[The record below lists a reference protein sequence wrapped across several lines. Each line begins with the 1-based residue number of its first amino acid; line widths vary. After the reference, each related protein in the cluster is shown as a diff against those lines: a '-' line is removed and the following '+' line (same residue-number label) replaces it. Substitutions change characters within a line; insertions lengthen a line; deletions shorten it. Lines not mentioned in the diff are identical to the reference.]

1 MTLYTLISE
10 WQGGS
15 TLLQVQA
22 PDPRKAVE
30 EWAQD
35 PAIEEIA
42 PFVEIP
48 LLQIRNHLPEIKI
61 QKRSDLQSTWQG
73 ELALKEGLLLLQ
85 IIGTLEE

>member
-22 PDPRKAVE
+22 PDPRTAVE
-30 EWAQD
+30 QWTQA

-42 PFVEIP
+42 PFVELP
-48 LLQIRNHLPEIKI
+48 LSVIKEQLPDIKI
-61 QKRSDLQSTWQG
+61 QKRSDLQNIWQG
-73 ELALKEGLLLLQ
+73 ELSLKEGLLLLQ

>member
-15 TLLQVQA
+15 TVLQVQA

-35 PAIEEIA
+35 PAIEEVA
-42 PFVEIP
+42 PYVEIP
-48 LLQIRNHLPEIKI
+48 LAEIRKNIPEMKI
-61 QKRSDLQSTWQG
+61 QKQADLQNIWQG
-73 ELALKEGLLLLQ
+73 ELLMKEGLLLLQ
-85 IIGTLEE
+85 IVGTLEE

>member
-1 MTLYTLISE
+1 MMLYTLISE

-30 EWAQD
+30 QWAKA
-35 PAIEEIA
+35 PEIEEIA
-42 PFVEIP
+42 PFLEIP
-48 LLQIRNHLPEIKI
+48 LPEIKKKLPDLKI
-61 QKRSDLQSTWQG
+61 QKQSDLKNFWQG
-73 ELALKEGLLLLQ
+73 ELALQEGLLLLQ